1 MTRVDTFCD
10 YPGMKTMGDRL
21 REAREAAKFPSARS
35 AALKYNWKVSTYS
48 AHENGQNQYGEAEAK
63 EYGRRFKVPAGFL
76 LTGDE
81 ESSASRITE
90 VPVLDAVPAGKLSAP
105 LSQIADE
112 DIPRTPFADL
122 GNGDFIALTVR
133 GDSMDR
139 ISPDGSTILID
150 RSDREL
156 VAGKA
161 YVFSVRGEVTFK
173 LFRNNPARLQ
183 PHSWNGVHEPRFVKS
198 REEAERFVVGRVKR
212 TVLDL

>member
-1 MTRVDTFCD
+1 
-10 YPGMKTMGDRL
+10 MGDRL
-21 REAREAAKFPSARS
+21 KASRLAAKTGSAR
-35 AALKYNWKVSTYS
+35 ATALKFGWTVSTYA
-48 AHENGQNQYGEAEAK
+48 AHENGQNQFGEAEARD
-63 EYGRRFKVPAGFL
+63 YARRFRVSAGWL

-81 ESSASRITE
+81 DPGDRITD
-90 VPVLDAVPAGKLSAP
+90 VPLCDSVPAGKLAAP
-105 LSQIADE
+105 ISQIADE
-112 DIPRTPFADL
+112 DIPKVPFPDL
-122 GNGDFIALTVR
+122 GRGDFIALTVR

-198 REEAERFVVGRVKR
+198 REEAEKFVVGRVKR